1 MVKDSVLNYIVY
13 HSFDPSIC
21 IYSQT
26 PTSSLSILNSSLYFK
41 QFFKLTLTQIEDVFT
56 YLTPYQILTSE

>member
-21 IYSQT
+21 IYKDT
-26 PTSSLSILNSSLYFK
+26 NTNFLLIDFKFKSLF
-41 QFFKLTLTQIEDVFT
+41 
-56 YLTPYQILTSE
+56 